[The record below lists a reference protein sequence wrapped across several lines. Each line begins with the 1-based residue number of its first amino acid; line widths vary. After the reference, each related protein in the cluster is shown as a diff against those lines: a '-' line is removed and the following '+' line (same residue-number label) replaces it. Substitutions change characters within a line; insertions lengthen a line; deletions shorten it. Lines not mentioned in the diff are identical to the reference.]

1 MIYTIGDVGEVPSNP
16 NSVLPMNFG
25 PNGEKPEI
33 GQIKPEVDT
42 DKVIGLVKTLV
53 AMLLTTKNL
62 SVGAVK
68 MNLDSGDMASGISK
82 MIDSAES
89 VEDKKDQQAFFEQAE
104 AELWWLLSKYMIP
117 FWRANNMIKPEL
129 NKEFSPTFEVSV
141 FFREPKVMMSEMEQ
155 IEISK
160 ARLDN
165 GFSTLQRELEILY
178 PQMTREEVVKLRLE
192 IEAGKSIR
200 EQQQIDEIDQ
210 TDDVIE
216 TDNGLESNLQ
226 S

>member
-1 MIYTIGDVGEVPSNP
+1 
-16 NSVLPMNFG
+16 MNFG
-25 PNGEKPEI
+25 PNGERPEI

-42 DKVIGLVKTLV
+42 DKVITLVKTLV

-62 SVGAVK
+62 SVGSVK
-68 MNLDSGDMASGISK
+68 MNLDAADAASGISK

-104 AELWWLLSKYMIP
+104 AELWHLLSKNLIP
-117 FWRANNMIKPEL
+117 YWRKNNMLKPDL
-129 NKEFSPTFEVSV
+129 NSEFSPTFEVSV

-178 PQMTREEVVKLRLE
+178 PQMTKEETIQLRLE
-192 IEAGKSIR
+192 IETGKALK
-200 EQQQIDEIDQ
+200 QQEFIDDIDQ
-210 TDDVIE
+210 TEDSVEEND
-216 TDNGLESNLQ
+216 GLESDLQ